1 MCYIQIH
8 TLKYQLTQF
17 YSGIGSAL
25 SSALILVIASG
36 GLRMLMINPITQ
48 PQQHQQQIMIW
59 MYVWCTR
66 GIYVQRRRWSSAQA
80 SIQSAFD
87 MDCVIIIEV
96 SIIHAWIIERNA
108 MSTLISRKRTFTWLM
123 HNCQAVAAAHNVL
136 LKSFKKIVYTGNC
149 FMYFKSIALIFCQI
163 GLSLMF

>member
-59 MYVWCTR
+59 MYDVLEVSMCR
-66 GIYVQRRRWSSAQA
+66 DAADLQPKQA
-80 SIQSAFD
+80 SNLLLTWIASSSSKSA
-87 MDCVIIIEV
+87 
-96 SIIHAWIIERNA
+96 S
-108 MSTLISRKRTFTWLM
+108 STPE
-123 HNCQAVAAAHNVL
+123 
-136 LKSFKKIVYTGNC
+136 
-149 FMYFKSIALIFCQI
+149 
-163 GLSLMF
+163 